1 MAGTVAAMA
10 EVSIDLDAMADL
22 VASLGAAR
30 SDITESA
37 GLLRGRLDYVELSTS
52 SLSQVGYA
60 ASVDQAIGEALRDLN
75 RRLALARMIEQAT
88 PGLSVVTFDDDVLS
102 TKTDAQIDALVDTVL
117 DKLKVDE
124 DDFDPRDI
132 DPDLLRILT
141 ENQTDPYFAKVLA
154 SRVTPGAL
162 AAYLDLVNRGRM
174 RSGIDGVQAF
184 DRDYDALL
192 RGLGMTLGLASQGT
206 GDVAVP
212 GMSKVWSDFAG
223 SDAVKYSHGG
233 QLNLVSLV
241 IERGVWSDD
250 FLVDV
255 YQSIRDSEGDQGAN
269 QWAVG
274 GPWLVTDPRPDRSPQ
289 CDLMQDP
296 LYGVLTAMANNPDA
310 VRRIFGTSGTT
321 TVDTGRSKVV
331 VNAAMW
337 QFLHDRPGLD
347 ELTAGAFGLAVQNAI
362 LSPPKEGQDAFQ
374 PRLAGDLSTVAEAL
388 SEEGEVAQEKA
399 GPWWKQLL
407 HGLLDVAGLVPF
419 IGEPADLMNGVWYY
433 AEGDVLNGSLSM
445 GSAIPIVGYVAT
457 GGKWVKTALKAEDL
471 VEIEKLVEAGEL
483 ITTVDRASGAAR
495 TFGRDGRLLDKTI
508 DLTDPANFEATKFL
522 SDAELARWNGPL
534 SFMRKII
541 AGNRFN
547 AYANHAYDYTEIAL
561 TTGNKS
567 RFRLDAY
574 TPNRAIV
581 SRKLTQFSEIQFAT
595 AKKYI
600 DEFLEKYPEGT
611 LIASTKK
618 NDALGI
624 SGEPLDGPMILEVPP
639 QVGGKVDQAI
649 VDYAEESGVFIRDVN
664 GKWYTM
670 EPER

>member
-1 MAGTVAAMA
+1 MAGTVATMA
-10 EVSIDLDAMADL
+10 EVSIDIDALDDL

-30 SDITESA
+30 TDITEAA
-37 GLLRGRLDYVELSTS
+37 GLIRGHLDYVELSTS

-60 ASVDQAIGEALRDLN
+60 ASVDHAIGEALRDLN

-88 PGLSVVTFDDDVLS
+88 PGLTVVTFDDDVLS
-102 TKTDAQIDALVDTVL
+102 TKTDAQIDALIDTVL

-124 DDFDPRDI
+124 DDFDPRDV

-141 ENQTDPYFAKVLA
+141 ENQTDPYFAKALA

-162 AAYLDLVNRGRM
+162 ATYLDRVNKGRM
-174 RSGIDGVQAF
+174 GAGVDGVPAF
-184 DRDYDALL
+184 DQDYDALL

-206 GDVAVP
+206 GDVGVP
-212 GMSKVWSDFAG
+212 GMSKVWTDFAG
-223 SDAVKYSHGG
+223 SDAVKYGHGG
-233 QLNLVSLV
+233 QLNLLSLV

-255 YQSIRDSEGDQGAN
+255 YQTIRDTEGDQGAN

-274 GPWLVTDPRPDRSPQ
+274 GPWLVTDPRPDRSPA

-321 TVDTGRSKVV
+321 TVDTGRSCVV
-331 VNAAMW
+331 VNEAMW

-347 ELTAGAFGLAVQNAI
+347 ELTAGAFGLALQNAI

-374 PRLAGDLSTVAEAL
+374 PQLANDLSAVAGAL
-388 SEEGEVAQEKA
+388 SEEGEVAKEKA

-407 HGLLDVAGLVPF
+407 HGLLDVAGLVPV
-419 IGEPADLMNGVWYY
+419 IGEPADLINSVWYY

-483 ITTVDRASGAAR
+483 ITTLDRASGTAR
-495 TFGRDGRLLDKTI
+495 IFGRDGRLLDKTF

-547 AYANHAYDYTEIAL
+547 SYANHAYDYTEIAL
-561 TTGNKS
+561 TTGRKS

-581 SRKLTQFSEIQFAT
+581 SRKLTQFSEIQLTT
-595 AKKYI
+595 AEKYI
-600 DEFLEKYPEGT
+600 DEFVTKYPVGT
-611 LIASTKK
+611 TIADTAK
-618 NDALGI
+618 NRALGI
-624 SGEPLDGPMILEVPP
+624 AGDRLRGPMILEVPP
-639 QVGGKVDQAI
+639 QVGGKVDRA
-649 VDYAEESGVFIRDVN
+649 VVEYAEKNNVFIRDVN
-664 GKWYTM
+664 GTYYTK
-670 EPER
+670 PPGS